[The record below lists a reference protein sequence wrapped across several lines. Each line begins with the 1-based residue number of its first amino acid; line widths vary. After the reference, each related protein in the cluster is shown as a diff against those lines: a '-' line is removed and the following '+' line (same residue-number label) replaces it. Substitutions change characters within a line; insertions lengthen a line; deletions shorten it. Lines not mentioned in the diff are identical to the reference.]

1 MDTVENKNI
10 EDIIIKELFSR
21 LEYKEE
27 EKYWLLTNFNEHI
40 SKIYKEIY
48 NKFIS
53 KDEISKVIE
62 NLKENNIIEI
72 KENKEE
78 KVKFYS
84 LTTKGREYA
93 LDNEY
98 ITNNEI
104 TRYSTDIYYKLL
116 GYFADLGMSLTESK
130 KDIINLNNNVNEIKE
145 VLIPSVKKVKEHET
159 NIKSFYNNII
169 SIMSILIA
177 AFSIIGFNIG
187 GIKFIV
193 ENKDLIKPWEYAGSI
208 GVINL
213 GIIVSLYFLFYLLNI
228 IVNPNNEERP
238 KPKKINIFN
247 NKVAIFLLIAFII
260 LVSICFFIA

>member
-130 KDIINLNNNVNEIKE
+130 KDIINLNNNVNEIK
-145 VLIPSVKKVKEHET
+145 K
-159 NIKSFYNNII
+159 Y
-169 SIMSILIA
+169 
-177 AFSIIGFNIG
+177 
-187 GIKFIV
+187 
-193 ENKDLIKPWEYAGSI
+193 
-208 GVINL
+208 
-213 GIIVSLYFLFYLLNI
+213 
-228 IVNPNNEERP
+228 
-238 KPKKINIFN
+238 
-247 NKVAIFLLIAFII
+247 
-260 LVSICFFIA
+260 